1 MGDELIDP
9 APLRDSIKGKIDKL
23 FDNNQVVVGVLRT
36 QAHDFE
42 VLASFFEHQRQ
53 LCFDIASDIV
63 ALAAVAAS
71 NSANIIIAEFGSEE
85 DDDDDEED
93 EPDDE

>member
-1 MGDELIDP
+1 M
-9 APLRDSIKGKIDKL
+9 
-23 FDNNQVVVGVLRT
+23 GVLRT

-71 NSANIIIAEFGSEE
+71 NSANIIIAEFGSDNDE
-85 DDDDDEED
+85 DDELEEED